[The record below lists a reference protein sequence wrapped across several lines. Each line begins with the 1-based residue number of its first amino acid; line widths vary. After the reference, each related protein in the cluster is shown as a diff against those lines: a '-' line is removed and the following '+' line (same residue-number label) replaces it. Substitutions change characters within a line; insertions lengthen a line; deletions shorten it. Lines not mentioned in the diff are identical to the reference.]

1 MKVRGI
7 DVSRYQGNIDFNAV
21 KASGIKFVIIQ
32 AGYGRYISQ
41 KDPWFESNYK
51 RAKAAGLDVG
61 VYWYSYA
68 KSSSEALQEAEVCLQ
83 AIKGKQFEYPVY
95 LDIEERS
102 QFACG
107 KTICSQIVEAFC
119 ERLQNA
125 GYFAGWYTYRAAIP
139 NFTDSVQKKYTLWI
153 AEYAN
158 SCAYKGAGVVDIWQD
173 TSSLRVAGINGN
185 VDANYCYRDFP
196 AIIKDGGFNG
206 FPKPVK
212 KKPEVKVDEKKKSTE
227 EKKTDKVSEKKPE
240 EKKKSVDE
248 KKSTD
253 EVKSSEKKSDAFMR
267 GDVNGDGKIN
277 VTDVVKLAAHIKGK
291 KLL

>member
-68 KSSSEALQEAEVCLQ
+68 KSASEALQEAEVCLQ

-125 GYFAGWYTYRAAIP
+125 GYFTGWYTYRAAIP
-139 NFTDSVQKKYTLWI
+139 YFTDSVQKKYTLWI

-196 AIIKDGGFNG
+196 SIIKDGGFNN
-206 FPKPVK
+206 FPKSVK
-212 KKPEVKVDEKKKSTE
+212 KKPEA
-227 EKKTDKVSEKKPE
+227 DKVKT
-240 EKKKSVDE
+240 DE

>member
-68 KSSSEALQEAEVCLQ
+68 KSASEALQEAEVCLQ

-139 NFTDSVQKKYTLWI
+139 YFTDSVQKKYTLWI

-212 KKPEVKVDEKKKSTE
+212 KKPEVKTE
-227 EKKTDKVSEKKPE
+227 EKKVDAKKTDVKKTEVSEKKTE
-240 EKKKSVDE
+240 EKKKP
-248 KKSTD
+248 TD
-253 EVKSSEKKSDAFMR
+253 EVKSDAFMR